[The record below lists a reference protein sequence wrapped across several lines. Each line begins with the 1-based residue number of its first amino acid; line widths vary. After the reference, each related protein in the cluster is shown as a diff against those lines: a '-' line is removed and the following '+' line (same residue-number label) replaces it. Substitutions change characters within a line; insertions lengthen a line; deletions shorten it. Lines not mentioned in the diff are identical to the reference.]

1 MLPLFI
7 TGNQRKVDYLSKI
20 LDIPLKHQKIELDE
34 IQSVDPHA
42 VVEHKV
48 KQAYERV
55 KKPVLVED
63 VSLVCNALNGLPGPF
78 IKFFVEAEQGVENL
92 CRMLDGFADRSAYGS
107 VLYGYYDGVAVQ
119 FIQGKL
125 EGKIAQQPRGK
136 GGYGWDQIF
145 EPDGYDGLTR
155 AELNTEQDIETY
167 CKLRDIDALRAFLQT
182 ITYSST

>member
-1 MLPLFI
+1 MLPIFI

-20 LDIPLKHQKIELDE
+20 LDIPLQHQKIELDE
-34 IQSVDPHA
+34 IQSVDPRK

-48 KQAYERV
+48 KQAYKIV
-55 KKPVLVED
+55 GKPVLVED

-78 IKFFVEAEQGVENL
+78 IKFFVEAENGVENL

-107 VLYGYYDGVAVQ
+107 VLYGYYDGTDMQ

-125 EGKIAQQPRGK
+125 EGKIAQQPRGR

-145 EPDGYDGLTR
+145 EPDGYGGLTR
-155 AELNTEQDIETY
+155 AELDARQDIETY
-167 CKLRDIDALRAFLQT
+167 CKLRDIDALRALLQT
-182 ITYSST
+182 IIRSSA